1 MSQNFIFQAPL
12 QTTLHLHL
20 IHLSSWMCH
29 RVVIVNKDK
38 KKWNEN
44 NTKIKSS
51 DNIMEEMKKN
61 YMKLYGTINK
71 SESQP

>member
-1 MSQNFIFQAPL
+1 
-12 QTTLHLHL
+12 
-20 IHLSSWMCH
+20 MCH

-38 KKWNEN
+38 KRNEN

-51 DNIMEEMKKN
+51 DNIMEKKKN